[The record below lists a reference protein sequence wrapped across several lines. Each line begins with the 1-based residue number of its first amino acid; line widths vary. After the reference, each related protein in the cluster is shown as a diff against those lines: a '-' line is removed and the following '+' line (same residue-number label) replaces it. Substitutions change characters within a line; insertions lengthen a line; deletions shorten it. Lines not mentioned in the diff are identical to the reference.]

1 MMKTKEAQT
10 KQKRIEDLTLREVD
24 MIYSLARVGEWKDVD
39 IGRRYGISRADVRTV
54 VDYYEELRKTAES
67 HPRDERPHQNTAP
80 ELNKNPRKRRSDALY
95 ATAKERQAAY
105 RARLQENLRAGI
117 EQPSPTVNTD
127 TSIPE
132 VEEPSVTVCEAPVT
146 EIGPEEAEMQHSGSY
161 GTSEESYD
169 ISESVPLAVTPQTC
183 SEGETSQVIHTYA

>member
-1 MMKTKEAQT
+1 MNASEAQA
-10 KQKRIEDLTLREVD
+10 KQRRIEDLTLKEVD
-24 MIYSLARVGEWKDVD
+24 MIYSLARVGEWKDID

-54 VDYYEELRKTAES
+54 VDYYEELWKTAES
-67 HPRDERPHQNTAP
+67 HPRDERPHHNTAP

-105 RARLQENLRAGI
+105 RARLQENLRADI

-127 TSIPE
+127 TPIPE

-146 EIGPEEAEMQHSGSY
+146 EIGPGEAEKQHSGNY

-169 ISESVPLAVTPQTC
+169 ISESVPLSVTPEAC
-183 SEGETSQVIHTYA
+183 SVREELRVTEKLT